1 MGVVGSFSDA
11 HFLAKH
17 PESASTSPGTMA
29 PEERSLSATRHR
41 FQRQGF
47 SYERLIKYFFASNAG
62 LTIVILIL
70 IIVFLLK
77 EGLGFFPGYRR
88 ELETYRIAGLEFV
101 DISRKNLTSHEQ
113 LTSLLNRAYFAE
125 INGKSVQELRRTQEA
140 SALFNAFTDRIA
152 PTRDL
157 ILNNPQGEAGGNAGM
172 LATLQA
178 NFEEQRANALGK
190 LPSTP
195 HLTADERKQL
205 IESLRNR
212 PADATDEPPLVTA
225 LAEKF
230 AAAQQKH
237 AGPLQ
242 AYRATIDAF
251 EAAGMDLGGVI
262 MEMTESVTAT
272 KEKLQSADIL
282 EKDRKT
288 LLAAASNEKDPDARE
303 RLLSEAKAALA
314 DKPDIETPIQALLER
329 RPEKIRLHQELR
341 KASAELFKQLPVS
354 LSDSDANRLLG
365 AARSAWP
372 VFLADLDAAPQKIN
386 AWNHADPVPLSAA
399 FISFLTGRSWIT
411 GGEWQD
417 FYGILPL
424 AVGSLMIAIVA
435 LTIAIPV
442 GIGSAIYVNQFAAR
456 REQSI
461 VKPVIEFIQAIPSVV
476 LGFIGILVFGTVLRE
491 ISVMDSL
498 QWVPGFPIEER
509 LNIFTAGCLL
519 ALMSIPTIF
528 SLAEDALNNVPSAYA
543 EASEALGASKVQTT
557 FRVMIPAAFSGM
569 LAAILLGF
577 GRVIG
582 ETMVVLL
589 VAGNRIKI
597 PDFTAGLGVFF
608 QPTHTLTGIIAQEL
622 GEVPLGSVHY
632 RALFVVGI
640 LLFVIV
646 LCINA
651 TAHHFVRRVRK

>member
-1 MGVVGSFSDA
+1 MGIVASFSDA
-11 HFLAKH
+11 HFLAKRGQ
-17 PESASTSPGTMA
+17 SSSTSSGTMA
-29 PEERSLSATRHR
+29 PEESSISATRHR
-41 FQRQGF
+41 FQRRGF
-47 SYERLIKYFFASNAG
+47 SYEQLIRFFFASNAG
-62 LTIVILIL
+62 LTIVILVL

-101 DISRKNLTSHEQ
+101 DISRENLTAHEQ

-125 INGKSVQELRRTQEA
+125 INGKSIRELRRTQEA
-140 SALFNAFTDRIA
+140 SALFNAYTDQIA

-157 ILNNPQGEAGGNAGM
+157 ILNNPQGETEGNGGM
-172 LATLQA
+172 LASLRE
-178 NFEEQRANALGK
+178 NFEKQRGKALEK
-190 LPSTP
+190 PLPTP

-205 IESLRNR
+205 IESLRAR
-212 PADATDEPPLVTA
+212 PAEATDDPPLVTA
-225 LAEKF
+225 LAEEF
-230 AAAQQKH
+230 ATAQQKNSE
-237 AGPLQ
+237 PLQ
-242 AYRATIDAF
+242 AFRATIDEF
-251 EAAGMDLGGVI
+251 ESAGSDLGGAI
-262 MEMTESVTAT
+262 MEMTESVTVT
-272 KEKLQSADIL
+272 KEKLQNADIL

-288 LLAAASNEKDPDARE
+288 LLAAATNAKDPAEREKLLAEAR
-303 RLLSEAKAALA
+303 AALA
-314 DKPDIETPIQALLER
+314 EKPDIETPIQALLER
-329 RPEKIRLHQELR
+329 RPDCVRLHEEL
-341 KASAELFKQLPVS
+341 KSASAAIFKQIPTS
-354 LSDSDANRLLG
+354 LSDSDAKRLLK
-365 AARSAWP
+365 AARGAWP

-386 AWNHADPVPLSAA
+386 SWKHTDPVPLSDAV
-399 FISFLTGRSWIT
+399 ISFLTGKNWIT

-435 LTIAIPV
+435 LVIAIPV
-442 GIGSAIYVNQFAAR
+442 GIGSAIYVNQFAAS

-543 EASEALGASKVQTT
+543 EASEALGASRVQTT

-597 PDFTAGLGVFF
+597 PDFSAGLGTFF

-646 LCINA
+646 LGINA
-651 TAHHFVRRVRK
+651 TAHHFVNRVRK

>member
-1 MGVVGSFSDA
+1 MIS
-11 HFLAKH
+11 K
-17 PESASTSPGTMA
+17 
-29 PEERSLSATRHR
+29 ERSNPGSQHR
-41 FQRQGF
+41 FQRKGF

-70 IIVFLLK
+70 IIAFLLK

-88 ELETYRIAGLEFV
+88 ELEVYRIAGLEFV

-113 LTSLLNRAYFAE
+113 LTSLLNRAYYAE
-125 INGKSVQELRRTQEA
+125 INGKSARELKRSLES
-140 SALFNAFTDRIA
+140 SALYNAYSDQIG
-152 PTRDL
+152 PTRQL
-157 ILNNPQGEAGGNAGM
+157 VLNNLEADADGNSSM
-172 LATLQA
+172 LAKLRA
-178 NFEEQRANALGK
+178 NFEKQRNKALQN

-195 HLTADERKQL
+195 HLTVDERRQL
-205 IESLRNR
+205 IELLRTR
-212 PADATDEPPLVTA
+212 PVEATDDPALVAT
-225 LAEKF
+225 LAEQY
-230 AAAQQKH
+230 AAAQQKNSE
-237 AGPLQ
+237 PLQ
-242 AYRATIDAF
+242 VFRATIDQF
-251 EAAGMDLGGVI
+251 ESSGSDLGTAV
-262 MEMTESVTAT
+262 MEMTDAVTVT
-272 KEKLQSADIL
+272 KEQLQNADIL

-288 LLAAASNEKDPDARE
+288 LLAAATNEKDPDQRAK
-303 RLLSEAKAALA
+303 LLSEARAALA
-314 DKPDIETPIQALLER
+314 EKPDTETPMQALLLK
-329 RPEKIRLHQELR
+329 RPDCIRLHEELR
-341 KASAELFKQLPVS
+341 ASTSALLNQLPNTLKDPDARKL
-354 LSDSDANRLLG
+354 LSV
-365 AARSAWP
+365 ARSAWP
-372 VFLADLDAAPQKIN
+372 VFLADLAATPERIN
-386 AWNHADPVPLSAA
+386 AWNDKDPVPLSDA
-399 FISFLTGRSWIT
+399 FMSFLTGKNWVT

-435 LTIAIPV
+435 LVIAIPV

-456 REQSI
+456 GEQTI

-476 LGFIGILVFGTVLRE
+476 LGFIGILVFGTILRE
-491 ISVMDSL
+491 ISVMDAF

-543 EASEALGASKVQTT
+543 EASEALGASHVQTA
-557 FRVMIPAAFSGM
+557 FRVMIPAAFSGI

-597 PDFTAGLGVFF
+597 PDFTAGLGTFF

-640 LLFVIV
+640 LLFVVV
-646 LCINA
+646 LGINA
-651 TAHHFVRRVRK
+651 TAHHFVNRVKK

>member
-1 MGVVGSFSDA
+1 MGIVGVFNGT
-11 HFLAKH
+11 HFLAK
-17 PESASTSPGTMA
+17 SLDTFSTLPGTMA
-29 PEERSLSATRHR
+29 SEEHTTHPQQHR
-41 FQRQGF
+41 FQRKGF

-62 LTIVILIL
+62 LTIVILVL

-101 DISRKNLTSHEQ
+101 DISRKNLTAHEQ

-125 INGKSVQELRRTQEA
+125 INGKSAREMSRTQEA
-140 SALFNAFTDRIA
+140 SALFSAFTDQIA

-157 ILNNPQGEAGGNAGM
+157 ILNNPQGETDANSGM
-172 LATLQA
+172 LASLRD
-178 NFEEQRANALGK
+178 NFEKQRAKALEV
-190 LPSTP
+190 LPPTP
-195 HLTADERKQL
+195 HLTADERKQM
-205 IESLRNR
+205 IESLRARN
-212 PADATDEPPLVTA
+212 ADAADDPPLVAA
-225 LAEKF
+225 LAAEY
-230 AAAQQKH
+230 AAAQQKN
-237 AGPLQ
+237 AEPLKD
-242 AYRATIDAF
+242 YRATIDTF
-251 EAAGMDLGGVI
+251 ESAGMDLGSAI
-262 MEMTESVTAT
+262 MEMTELVTAT
-272 KEKLQSADIL
+272 KEKLQNADIL

-288 LLAAASNEKDPDARE
+288 LLAAASNEKDPTARE
-303 RLLSEAKAALA
+303 KLLSEANAALA
-314 DKPDIETPIQALLER
+314 EKPDIETPIQTLLER
-329 RPEKIRLHQELR
+329 RPDCIRLHQELK
-341 KASAELFKQLPVS
+341 KASADILNQIPDS
-354 LSDSDANRLLG
+354 LMDSDAKRLLN

-372 VFLADLDAAPQKIN
+372 VFLKDLDAAPGKIN
-386 AWNHADPVPLSAA
+386 AWKHTDPVPLSDA
-399 FISFLTGRSWIT
+399 FISFLTGKDWIT

-424 AVGSLMIAIVA
+424 AIGSLMIAIVA

-442 GIGSAIYVNQFAAR
+442 GISSAIYVNQFASR
-456 REQSI
+456 HEQSI

-491 ISVMDSL
+491 ISVMDAF

-557 FRVMIPAAFSGM
+557 FRVMIPAAFSGI
-569 LAAILLGF
+569 LAAVLLGF

-597 PDFTAGLGVFF
+597 PDFSAGIGTFF

-622 GEVPLGSVHY
+622 GEVPMGSVHY

-640 LLFVIV
+640 LLFVVV
-646 LCINA
+646 LGINA
-651 TAHHFVRRVRK
+651 TAHHFVNRVKK